1 MLALTPGDDAHDS
14 VRSTIHDRK
23 PAITAT
29 DIGIVGVDSVC
40 ESRRMVSPEIQ
51 PFDLFDGMPLNDVD
65 PAVDDDLAR
74 VAEWFRSRLDM
85 EATFAQA
92 LRRAIDEVLDG
103 TRTRRYDVE
112 TLAKTEKT
120 YVGTKVEIVCQ
131 AAFGLPRGI
140 SMDYSV
146 DGVEVDAKFTLSK
159 PLGQSIPR
167 EAVGH
172 ICLLLHAD
180 DRQSRFTVGLLRI
193 SEDLL
198 NPGRNQDGKRTLASA
213 AAHRV
218 VWLVRDGRLPD
229 NFLLSLD
236 PMVRD
241 RVLAAAA
248 RSGQAAVDELF
259 KQLQGRL
266 IKRDVILAIT
276 SQSDGPKRVR
286 DARLQLR
293 SDGILIL
300 GHQEGHPAIA
310 QALGL
315 PVPDKGSWISVRV
328 VPCDDGR
335 PYVVIHGVR
344 YAVAYPTEE
353 PRPGP
358 EKY

>member
-1 MLALTPGDDAHDS
+1 
-14 VRSTIHDRK
+14 
-23 PAITAT
+23 
-29 DIGIVGVDSVC
+29 
-40 ESRRMVSPEIQ
+40 MVPPEIQ
-51 PFDLFDGMPLNDVD
+51 PFDLFDGMPLKDVD
-65 PAVDDDLAR
+65 PSVDHDLAR
-74 VAEWFRSRLDM
+74 VAEWFRSRPDM
-85 EATFAQA
+85 EATFEQA

-103 TRTRRYDVE
+103 ARTRRYDVE

-131 AAFGLPRGI
+131 AAFELPRGA

-146 DGVEVDAKFTLSK
+146 DGIEVDAKFTLSK

-180 DRQSRFTVGLLRI
+180 DRRSRFTVGLLRI
-193 SEDLL
+193 SEDVL
-198 NPGRNQDGKRTLASA
+198 NPGRNQDGKRTLAPA

-218 VWLVRDGRLPD
+218 VWLVPDGRLPE
-229 NFLLSLD
+229 NFLLNLD
-236 PMVRD
+236 PVARD
-241 RVLAAAA
+241 KVLAAAA

-259 KQLQGRL
+259 RQVQGRL

-286 DARLQLR
+286 DARLHLR
-293 SDGILIL
+293 SEGILVL
-300 GHQEGHPAIA
+300 GHQDEHPAIA
-310 QALGL
+310 EALGL
-315 PVPDKGSWISVRV
+315 PVPGKGSWISVRV

-335 PYVVIHGVR
+335 PHVVIQGVR
-344 YAVAYPTEE
+344 YAVALAAEE